1 MMRKMLTNRFLE
13 TVKAGVKRQDIR
25 DVSFP
30 GFGVRVTPNGRK
42 TFYLSYRWGL
52 EQRRPTLGTYPIVS
66 LAKAREKA
74 VDILRLVDEGMDPLA
89 QRRRVIASVEDGVK
103 DFIRSYAKPRNKSWR
118 EAERTLNREMVTAYG
133 ARDVRSITKADVL
146 DIVDAAAER
155 GALYQANRIHAHI
168 RKFLNWC
175 AQRGIIDANPILGIA
190 APTRER
196 ARDRVLDD
204 DEIARVAKAAKVE
217 AFPFGPF
224 VSLLLAT
231 AQRRG
236 ELAEMRWSQ
245 IDRDTAMWEI
255 PGHLAKN
262 GKPNTVP
269 LSPFAMRVLDTM
281 LRFDGCDLV
290 FTTNRRTP
298 VSGFSKMLRR
308 ISEASGTANW
318 RLHDLRRTAA
328 SGMARSGVAPHVVE
342 KVLNHIS
349 GEISGVAAVYN
360 RYGYIDE
367 KRTALNS
374 WGDILDALA

>member
-1 MMRKMLTNRFLE
+1 MRKVLTNRFLE
-13 TVKAGVKRQDIR
+13 TVKADAKRQDIR
-25 DVSFP
+25 DASFP

-52 EQRRPTLGTYPIVS
+52 EQRHPALGTYPIVS

-74 VDILRLVDEGMDPLA
+74 VEILRLVDEGVDPLA
-89 QRRRVIASVEDGVK
+89 QRRRAITSADDAVA

-118 EAERTLNREMVTAYG
+118 EAERILNREMVDAHG
-133 ARDVRSITKADVL
+133 SRDIRSITKADIL
-146 DIVDAAAER
+146 DIVDAATER

-175 AQRGIIDANPILGIA
+175 AQRGIIDANPILGIS

-204 DEIARVAKAAKVE
+204 DEIARVVKAAKAE
-217 AFPFGPF
+217 PFPFGPF
-224 VSLLLAT
+224 VLLLLAT

-245 IDRDTAMWEI
+245 IDREAAMWEI
-255 PGHLAKN
+255 PAHLAKN

-269 LSPFAMRVLDTM
+269 LSPFAMRVLDTVPC
-281 LRFDGCDLV
+281 FDGCDLV

-308 ISEASGTANW
+308 ISEVSDTSSW

-328 SGMARSGVAPHVVE
+328 SGMAKAGVAPHVVE
-342 KVLNHIS
+342 KVLNHVS

-367 KRTALNS
+367 KRAALDS
-374 WGDILDALA
+374 WGSILDALV